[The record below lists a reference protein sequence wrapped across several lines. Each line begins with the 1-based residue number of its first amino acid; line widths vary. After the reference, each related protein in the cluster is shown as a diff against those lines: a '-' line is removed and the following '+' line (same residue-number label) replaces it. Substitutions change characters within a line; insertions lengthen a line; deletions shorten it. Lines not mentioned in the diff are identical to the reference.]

1 MSRFRSAATAVVAL
15 FLLASPNPSAADEQG
30 PRSVV
35 APLVD
40 ETPVADGR
48 LDEDVWRLAATT
60 GAFIQ
65 QEPRFGEPATF
76 PTEVLIA
83 ITEDA
88 LLIGARLSDPDPDQ
102 VVAREYR
109 RDSELESDD
118 NFLVALDTYHDHRNA
133 FFFATNAVGTRL
145 DGLVQNE
152 GAAVNNEWDG
162 VWAAGS
168 RRTPSG
174 WVTEMVIPFETLRF
188 PAGATAFGVNFG
200 RSVARTRE
208 ESWWAEISNDW
219 GFNARW
225 RVSAYG
231 VVEGLAPARPGGRIK
246 LKPFGSA
253 SSTVVEEERE
263 TDGDLGLD
271 AKVALGPNLNLDL
284 TVNTD
289 FAQVEA
295 DEQQVNLTRFEL
307 FFPEQRDFFLENAG
321 LFQVGE
327 TTLPFEP
334 PQTLLFF
341 SRRIGLS
348 DDGDI
353 VPILGGARIT
363 GKMGSTDVGAFH
375 IRQQEAAGVAPA
387 TAFSAVRLRR
397 DVLAR
402 SSVGALAL
410 DRSEAGG
417 GSHRVVAAGVGA
429 PDSSPAGALANGV
442 GRGSHRVVAA
452 DFSWAPSDLTRLSG
466 WAARSSGAD
475 EAGLE
480 PSGSQTAAG
489 LHGEAANDLWS
500 LFGDFVHIGEDF
512 DSPMG
517 FVPRRGVRKLR
528 SQALWKP
535 RPGRF
540 GIRQIFAGP
549 GIEWIT
555 EADGALQS
563 GRYEFGPYFLFED
576 GSSFFFNVSRQ
587 IEGLDEAFELRD
599 GVEIAAGEYRTTN
612 LMTML
617 ETSRSRRVS
626 LNLFAMETGF
636 FDGELRVLSPG
647 VAVRPHPRLRFQINY
662 SRNRVRLPQEGGDFE
677 TNLIVLRGLAA
688 LSPDAF
694 VRALLQWNDDEG
706 DFSGNVQLRWTWRPG
721 SDLYVVYNDHR
732 PWSASPADI
741 RHDRELIV
749 KATWYWVP
757 G

>member
-1 MSRFRSAATAVVAL
+1 MTRLGRGAMLLGGLLSAGAAVSEAQEHD
-15 FLLASPNPSAADEQG
+15 A
-30 PRSVV
+30 RSVV
-35 APLVD
+35 APLVE
-40 ETPVADGR
+40 ETPHADGR
-48 LDEDVWRLAATT
+48 LDEEVWSLAATT
-60 GAFIQ
+60 GAFVQ
-65 QEPRFGEPATF
+65 QEPRFGEPAVF

-88 LLIGARLSDPDPDQ
+88 LLIGARLSDPEPAAI
-102 VVAREYR
+102 VAREYR

-133 FFFATNAVGTRL
+133 FFFATNPAGTRL

-152 GAAVNNEWDG
+152 GADVNNEWDG

-168 RRTPSG
+168 QRTPEG

-188 PAGATAFGVNFG
+188 PSGATTFGVNFG

-225 RVSAYG
+225 RISAYG
-231 VVEGLAPARPGGRIK
+231 VLEGLAAARPGGRIK
-246 LKPFGSA
+246 LKPFGA
-253 SSTVVEEERE
+253 TSSTVVEGERE
-263 TDGDLGLD
+263 TTGDYGLD
-271 AKVALGPNLNLDL
+271 AKVALGSNLNLDL

-327 TTLPFEP
+327 ATLPFEP
-334 PQTLLFF
+334 PKTLLFF

-363 GKMGSTDVGAFH
+363 GKMGATDVGAFH

-417 GSHRVVAAGVGA
+417 GSHRVVAA
-429 PDSSPAGALANGV
+429 
-442 GRGSHRVVAA
+442 
-452 DFSWAPSDLTRLSG
+452 DFSWAPSDLTRLRG
-466 WAARSSGAD
+466 WVGRSSAEEDARSDAT
-475 EAGLE
+475 
-480 PSGSQTAAG
+480 GSRTAAG
-489 LHGEAANDLWS
+489 LHGEAVNDLWG

-535 RPGRF
+535 RPGRL
-540 GIRQIFAGP
+540 GIRQIFVIP
-549 GIEWIT
+549 GVEWIT
-555 EADGALQS
+555 ESDGALQS
-563 GRYEFGPYFLFED
+563 GRYEFGPYFLFEG
-576 GSSFFFNVSRQ
+576 GSSFLFNVSRQ

-626 LNLFAMETGF
+626 LSLFAMETGF

-647 VAVRPHPRLRFQINY
+647 VAVRPHPRLRFQLNY

-677 TNLIVLRGLAA
+677 TNLVVLRGLAA

-706 DFSGNVQLRWTWRPG
+706 DFSGNVQFRWTWRPG
-721 SDLYVVYNDHR
+721 SDLYLVYNDHR
-732 PWSASPADI
+732 PWGASPADI

>member
-1 MSRFRSAATAVVAL
+1 MIRFRVATRAVAILVAGAVGAGAA
-15 FLLASPNPSAADEQG
+15 EEHE
-30 PRSVV
+30 PRSVA
-35 APLVD
+35 APLVE

-48 LDEDVWRLAATT
+48 LDEEVWSRAATT

-76 PTEVLIA
+76 PTEVLVA

-88 LLIGARLSDPDPDQ
+88 LLVAARLADPDPAAI
-102 VVAREYR
+102 VAREYR

-133 FFFATNAVGTRL
+133 FFFATNPAGTRL

-152 GAAVNNEWDG
+152 GADVNNEWDG

-168 RRTPSG
+168 QRTADG
-174 WVTEMVIPFETLRF
+174 WTTEMVIPFETLRF
-188 PAGATAFGVNFG
+188 PAGAAAFGVNFG

-231 VVEGLAPARPGGRIK
+231 VLEGLGPARPGGRIK
-246 LKPFGSA
+246 LKPFGTA

-263 TDGDLGLD
+263 TGGDLGLD

-327 TTLPFEP
+327 VTLPFEP

-341 SRRIGLS
+341 SRRVGLS
-348 DDGDI
+348 GDGDI

-363 GKMGSTDVGAFH
+363 GKLGSTDVGAFH
-375 IRQQEAAGVAPA
+375 IRQQEAAGVSPA
-387 TAFSAVRLRR
+387 TGFSAVRLRR

-402 SSVGALAL
+402 SSVGVLAL
-410 DRSEAGG
+410 DRTEVGG
-417 GSHRVVAAGVGA
+417 SSHRVA
-429 PDSSPAGALANGV
+429 
-442 GRGSHRVVAA
+442 AA
-452 DFSWAPSDLTRLSG
+452 DFAWAPNDLTRLSG
-466 WAARSSGAD
+466 WGARSSGPD
-475 EAGLE
+475 DAGPDL
-480 PSGSQTAAG
+480 SGSQTAGG
-489 LHGEAANDLWS
+489 LHGEAVNDLWS

-576 GSSFFFNVSRQ
+576 GSNFFFNVSRE

-599 GVEIAAGEYRTTN
+599 GVEIAAGEYRNTN
-612 LMTML
+612 FMAMG

-626 LNLFAMETGF
+626 LSLFGMDAGF

-647 VAVRPHPRLRFQINY
+647 VAVRPHPRLRFQLNY
-662 SRNRVRLPQEGGDFE
+662 SRNQVRLPQAGGDFD
-677 TNLIVLRGLAA
+677 TNLVVVRALAA

-694 VRALLQWNDDEG
+694 VRALLQWNDDDG
-706 DFSGNVQLRWTWRPG
+706 DFSGNVQFRWTWRPG

-732 PWSASPADI
+732 PWGATPADI
-741 RHDRELIV
+741 RHDRDLIV
-749 KATWYWVP
+749 KLTWYWVP